1 VNRKMPPR
9 ARPSSTSIKVF
20 DVMSTDIV
28 RSGMDEPLDRAVKR
42 MIERDVGSIVVTD
55 GESAVGIIT
64 KGDILRKAF
73 LRGIDAKD
81 VTAKEIMSKP
91 AVTIEPDTTLEEAS
105 KLLATKHVSKLA
117 VEKNGKLVGIITA
130 TDIIRAVPAQVGY
143 LEELIRVRFVPHDLR
158 GS

>member
-1 VNRKMPPR
+1 MPLR
-9 ARPSSTSIKVF
+9 AGPSSTSAIKVF
-20 DVMSTDIV
+20 DVMSTDV
-28 RSGMDEPLDRAVKR
+28 VSSGMDEPLDRAVKR

-55 GESAVGIIT
+55 GQSAVGIIT
-64 KGDILRKAF
+64 KGDVLRKAF

-81 VTAKEIMSKP
+81 VTVKEIMTKP
-91 AVTIEPDTTLEEAS
+91 AVTIEPDATLEEAS

-117 VEKNGKLVGIITA
+117 VEKDGKLVGVITA
-130 TDIIRAVPAQVGY
+130 TDIIRAMPAQVGY

>member
-1 VNRKMPPR
+1 MSPR
-9 ARPSSTSIKVF
+9 ARPSSASIKVY
-20 DVMSTDIV
+20 DVMSIDVV
-28 RSGMDEPLDRAVKR
+28 RSGMDEPLDWAVTR

-55 GESAVGIIT
+55 GDSAVGIIT

-73 LRGIDAKD
+73 LKGIDAKD
-81 VTAKEIMSKP
+81 VAVKEIMSRP
-91 AVTIEPDTTLEEAS
+91 AVTIEPDATLEEAS
-105 KLLATKHVSKLA
+105 KLLATKKVSKLA